1 MSACILDE
9 VSLNRLKSA
18 CPLSASEAARA
29 CPSLLSAT
37 NVISRSSYARSA
49 RISRRSYGSNAAT
62 SGCLPDSA
70 AICVRSLTIA
80 TRPVRYGF
88 RLCRSPVSM

>member
-1 MSACILDE
+1 MSAFIFVD

-29 CPSLLSAT
+29 CASLLSAT

-49 RISRRSYGSNAAT
+49 RISRRSSGSSAAT
-62 SGCLPDSA
+62 SGCVPDSA

-80 TRPVRYGF
+80 TRAVRYGF
-88 RLCRSPVSM
+88 RLCRSRVSM